1 MADAMDLVQQREL
14 ENRERHISSVRS
26 TNAMPSAFICEACA
40 SPITEAR
47 RIAIPGV
54 ALCVTCQQIAELKSK
69 HYRGAI

>member
-14 ENRERHISSVRS
+14 ENRERHINSARS

-40 SPITEAR
+40 SPIPEAR